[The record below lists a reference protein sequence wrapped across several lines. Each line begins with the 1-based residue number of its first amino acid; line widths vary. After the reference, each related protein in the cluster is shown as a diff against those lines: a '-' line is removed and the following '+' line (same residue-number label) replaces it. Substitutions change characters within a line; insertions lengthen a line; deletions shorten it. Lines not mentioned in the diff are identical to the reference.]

1 MKKRTAVIL
10 AALLI
15 VSLFV
20 FTGCANNDEPLNDN
34 NTGSSASDDIAR
46 GVDDIGD
53 GIEKGVDDL
62 GDDLSDTNKNHNKT
76 DGSGIENNNRADNVD
91 NGKTNTTN

>member
-1 MKKRTAVIL
+1 MKKKTAVIL

-34 NTGSSASDDIAR
+34 NTGSSAAGDIAR

>member
-10 AALLI
+10 TALLI
-15 VSLFV
+15 VSLFI
-20 FTGCANNDEPLNDN
+20 FTGCANNDEPMNDGN
-34 NTGSSASDDIAR
+34 QGSASQDIER

-62 GDDLSDTNKNHNKT
+62 GDDLSDTKTNHSKT

-91 NGKTNTTN
+91 NGTKNTAN

>member
-1 MKKRTAVIL
+1 MKKKTAVIL

-62 GDDLSDTNKNHNKT
+62 GDDLSDTNTNHNKT

-91 NGKTNTTN
+91 NGTTNTTN

>member
-1 MKKRTAVIL
+1 MKKKTAVIL
-10 AALLI
+10 ATLLI

-20 FTGCANNDEPLNDN
+20 FTGCADKDKPLNDN
-34 NTGSSASDDIAR
+34 NTGSSAADDIAR

-62 GDDLSDTNKNHNKT
+62 GDDLSDTKTNHNKT
-76 DGSGIENNNRADNVD
+76 DNVD
-91 NGKTNTTN
+91 NGTKNTAN

>member
-1 MKKRTAVIL
+1 MKKKTAVIL
-10 AALLI
+10 ATLLI

-62 GDDLSDTNKNHNKT
+62 GDDLSDTNTNHNKT

-91 NGKTNTTN
+91 NGTTNTTN

>member
-1 MKKRTAVIL
+1 MKKKTAVIL
-10 AALLI
+10 ATLLI

-20 FTGCANNDEPLNDN
+20 FTGCADKDKPLNDN
-34 NTGSSASDDIAR
+34 NTGSSAADDIAR

-62 GDDLSDTNKNHNKT
+62 GDDLSDTKTNHNKT
-76 DGSGIENNNRADNVD
+76 DGSGIENNNRADNAD
-91 NGKTNTTN
+91 NGTKNTAN

>member
-1 MKKRTAVIL
+1 M
-10 AALLI
+10 I

-62 GDDLSDTNKNHNKT
+62 GDDLNDADTKANRDKI

-91 NGKTNTTN
+91 DGTKNTANE